1 MLVSIETQLND
12 WLPEVESQWMLE
24 TAAQTSQEEARRQM
38 LQLQDN
44 QSPDN
49 SHFPGIL

>member
-1 MLVSIETQLND
+1 MEEENILSTSFSSFEQEL
-12 WLPEVESQWMLE
+12 LE